1 MVLARNIGQLKSSGI
16 RLGAQKCQRT
26 CAPLIWEDVNGG
38 ASSRAEGFEEGYRTI
53 NEEEFWEGAL
63 NGVNVKSVK
72 CTENQGACRGRR

>member
-1 MVLARNIGQLKSSGI
+1 M
-16 RLGAQKCQRT
+16 
-26 CAPLIWEDVNGG
+26 IWEDVNGG